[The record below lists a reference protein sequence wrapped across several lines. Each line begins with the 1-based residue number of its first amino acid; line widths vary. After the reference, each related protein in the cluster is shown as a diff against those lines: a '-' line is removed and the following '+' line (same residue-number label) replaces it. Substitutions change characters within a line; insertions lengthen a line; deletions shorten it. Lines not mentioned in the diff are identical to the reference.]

1 MNKLQQAKVL
11 SLVALVVALVV
22 MSLGFAAFSSTL
34 NISSETT
41 VNPNSEDFKFAV
53 SSSSVDSTLSVVSP
67 VIIGN
72 VTADDLIVSTSG
84 NKITSTVNV
93 NFTEPGESV
102 RYDFYVHNIGKYD
115 AYFKG
120 LYFKTVDGTSL
131 KKVCTIPAGSEASS
145 ALVKEACDDIVI
157 KFLIMG
163 GDVEVIDDMTFNEAK
178 LYVGGA
184 ADVGIEI
191 AYPEG
196 SARADGKFN
205 IQFGEVEA
213 VYSTVD

>member
-1 MNKLQQAKVL
+1 MRKNKKTKIIII
-11 SLVALVVALVV
+11 VALVVVIV
-22 MSLGFAAFSSTL
+22 GISIGFAAFSSTL
-34 NISSETT
+34 NISSEAT

-53 SSSSVDSTLSVVSP
+53 SSSSGDSTLSVVSP
-67 VIIGN
+67 LIIGN

-102 RYDFYVHNIGKYD
+102 RYDFYIHNIGKYD

-120 LYFKTVDGTSL
+120 LYFKTIDGTSL
-131 KKVCTIPAGSEASS
+131 KKVCTIPEGSEASS

-157 KFLIMG
+157 KFLVLDG
-163 GDVEVIDDMTFNEAK
+163 NVEVIDDMTFNEAK
-178 LYVGGA
+178 LSVGFA
-184 ADVGIEI
+184 AYGGIVI
-191 AYPEG
+191 DYPEG

-205 IQFGEVEA
+205 IQFGDVEA